1 MKFKLVSLIVLFA
14 FVYSVH
20 AEQYK
25 IQGLTD
31 YQNDRLALL
40 NTTMSDL
47 TNSMGELEKQSWLFQ
62 FVEWLKEHEFEYK
75 IKEND
80 PLGELELVE
89 AYIDKTC
96 GIMPWM
102 IGSGDNTI
110 LEEIQF
116 RKYNAIC
123 HNYQL
128 QRKELDEKQTA
139 ETLVYE
145 SKLQQER
152 AEIRAKSNKIITQI
166 RKDFAAWKTKGQYE
180 KTAIY
185 EQRLMDYSHCAFD
198 SICQKSLESNWMNN
212 LQFRF
217 GEYNPDTEILDFE
230 LSYADANGNKIC
242 GVSYNFSIRP
252 DLVEDFK
259 RYALRS
265 AWIESAGIYQGYYFP
280 IKFCCKKYV
289 SKWEYIIV
297 CANVITKGVE
307 PLMIVF
313 DDLGIENQYLKGT
326 IIPVSFDRYNK
337 LYFELQDS
345 IIACNNKLN
354 KLYEQYKNY
363 RYKIGHQ
370 ESHLVTK
377 YSNNEIPNINTSMLT
392 YYTGSVECFK
402 DRTMINK
409 INPSDESFEIY
420 MGDIRQYYNE
430 CMDFYVNLE
439 ELNLL
444 FPDITGEIESVY
456 EKIRQRASAPFHN
469 EKFKFKD
476 CQEPVFIQLSKAKTE
491 RLKKLF
497 SSVCVS
503 ILKNKDASNE
513 YSKNS
518 QYFSSKEDFVIA
530 YALSGNYKAELKSRK
545 NK

>member
-166 RKDFAAWKTKGQYE
+166 RKDFAAWNKKGQYE

-185 EQRLMDYSHCAFD
+185 EQRLILIVPLILYA
-198 SICQKSLESNWMNN
+198 K
-212 LQFRF
+212 
-217 GEYNPDTEILDFE
+217 NP
-230 LSYADANGNKIC
+230 
-242 GVSYNFSIRP
+242 
-252 DLVEDFK
+252 
-259 RYALRS
+259 
-265 AWIESAGIYQGYYFP
+265 
-280 IKFCCKKYV
+280 
-289 SKWEYIIV
+289 
-297 CANVITKGVE
+297 
-307 PLMIVF
+307 
-313 DDLGIENQYLKGT
+313 
-326 IIPVSFDRYNK
+326 
-337 LYFELQDS
+337 
-345 IIACNNKLN
+345 
-354 KLYEQYKNY
+354 
-363 RYKIGHQ
+363 
-370 ESHLVTK
+370 
-377 YSNNEIPNINTSMLT
+377 
-392 YYTGSVECFK
+392 
-402 DRTMINK
+402 
-409 INPSDESFEIY
+409 
-420 MGDIRQYYNE
+420 
-430 CMDFYVNLE
+430 
-439 ELNLL
+439 
-444 FPDITGEIESVY
+444 
-456 EKIRQRASAPFHN
+456 
-469 EKFKFKD
+469 
-476 CQEPVFIQLSKAKTE
+476 
-491 RLKKLF
+491 
-497 SSVCVS
+497 
-503 ILKNKDASNE
+503 
-513 YSKNS
+513 
-518 QYFSSKEDFVIA
+518 
-530 YALSGNYKAELKSRK
+530 
-545 NK
+545 